1 MTLLRSLKELLD
13 FLFLFLLKLCKSH
26 CFLIKTQFHIGNI
39 LYDHNNIGGLFIFNE
54 LSKYICSVLYHQ
66 KKRWPNGT
74 QSEFESLQSSSD
86 ISLSLA
92 LTSQKLLSSGLWDEP
107 PAWTQW
113 ATEVPLWVSP
123 TQGQSSSTEQV
134 DPVGWEGWKA
144 EITSSHTAAPVSP
157 THLEEETYRKY
168 MLFSHSVLSDSL
180 RPHELQHT
188 RLPCPS
194 LSPGAHSN
202 SCPSSRWCHPTIS
215 PSVTPF
221 SSCPHSFP
229 ASGSFPMSRPNYW
242 SFILSIS
249 PSNEY
254 SGLIS
259 FRTDWFDLLVVQGTL
274 MITKTC
280 TLTEG
285 FLGFT
290 VRNTTFDIMTKYMH
304 PQKYGWNK
312 RLMKQ

>member
-13 FLFLFLLKLCKSH
+13 FLFPFLLKLFKSH
-26 CFLIKTQFHIGNI
+26 CFLIKAQFHIGNI

-54 LSKYICSVLYHQ
+54 LSKYLCNVLYHQ

-74 QSEFESLQSSSD
+74 RSEFESLQSSSD

-92 LTSQKLLSSGLWDEP
+92 LTSQKQLSSGWWDEP
-107 PAWTQW
+107 PAWTRW
-113 ATEVPLWVSP
+113 ATEVTLWVSP
-123 TQGQSSSTEQV
+123 MQGQSSSTEQV
-134 DPVGWEGWKA
+134 GPFGWEGWKA
-144 EITSSHTAAPVSP
+144 EITFSYTAAPVSP

-168 MLFSHSVLSDSL
+168 MLFSHCLVWLFVT
-180 RPHELQHT
+180 PWTAALQA
-188 RLPCPS
+188 S
-194 LSPGAHSN
+194 LSFTISWSSLKLMSIKSVMWSN
-202 SCPSSRWCHPTIS
+202 HLILCHPLLFL
-215 PSVTPF
+215 PSIFPSIRVF
-221 SSCPHSFP
+221 SSES
-229 ASGSFPMSRPNYW
+229 ALRIRWPNYW
-242 SFILSIS
+242 NCILS
-249 PSNEY
+249 PSSEY

-259 FRTDWFDLLVVQGTL
+259 FRTDWFDLQGTL

-290 VRNTTFDIMTKYMH
+290 VRNTTFDIMTEYTY